1 MTDLQQ
7 DHPDTSA
14 RQAPTGLRRFAGSLR
29 DLASRQDVD
38 ETLQLAVDLA
48 AELIPGCDYADVMFI
63 RPGGTTTPVSSDP
76 IAVALDQV
84 QAETGEG
91 PCRSTMDTEQAVVV
105 GDLGTD
111 GRWPTFGP
119 RAVEMGVR
127 SAACYQLFLHRNDGD
142 RLGALN
148 LFGTLPDAFDDW
160 ATELGEVF
168 AAHCAAV
175 LASAIAQEGARA
187 ALETRDVIGQ
197 AKGILMA
204 RHKLNAEEA
213 FDLLRRTSQSQHVK
227 LRDLAEQ
234 VAETGA
240 VPDGS

>member
-1 MTDLQQ
+1 M
-7 DHPDTSA
+7 
-14 RQAPTGLRRFAGSLR
+14 
-29 DLASRQDVD
+29 
-38 ETLQLAVDLA
+38 DLA

-76 IAVALDQV
+76 IAVALDQL
-84 QAETGEG
+84 QEQTGEG

-105 GDLGTD
+105 GDLATD
-111 GRWPTFGP
+111 ERYPAFGP
-119 RAVEMGVR
+119 RAVETGVR

-148 LFGTLPDAFDDW
+148 LFGAHPDVFDEW
-160 ATELGEVF
+160 AVDLGEVF

-175 LASAIAQEGARA
+175 LASAIAQEGSRA
-187 ALETRDVIGQ
+187 ALESRDVIGQ

-204 RHKLNAEEA
+204 RHMLSAQDA

-227 LRDLAEQ
+227 LRDLARR
-234 VAETGA
+234 VAEVGA
-240 VPDGS
+240 LPDES